1 MTNLRKA
8 AQMIGM
14 DWNDIGECLVNDR
27 ARKRKRGNGLNLKYI
42 PKVLDICKQ
51 WRIINISVIST
62 KWWIGDYGWVANNL
76 HVFNYYNADLRFDTD
91 PKLVYKF
98 LRNLHNVHNAKKW
111 KVYEDE
117 YGLNWYYYFPEGI
130 VNTIKYGSGYRDE
143 LIVLQGGQV
152 FDVGNI
158 YWFTYKDSH
167 KLTKEIKKGYEY
179 IEPQYFFSDFNE
191 GDEE

>member
-14 DWNDIGECLVNDR
+14 DWNDMGECLVNDR